1 MTLRRLV
8 ALAAGLL
15 VAAASSAGAQP
26 ALRIVMH
33 SDLKILDPI
42 WASAQITR
50 THGYMVY
57 DTLFGLDGDL
67 KPQPQMVGAWTVDP
81 AGLVYTFSLRDG
93 LAWHDGQP
101 VTAEDC
107 IASLRRWGSRDV
119 MGIKLFS
126 YIKDLAASDARTIR
140 LELRQPYGLV
150 IESLAKPTG
159 IVPFMMPRRVAE
171 APATQQVKDPVGSGP
186 FIFKADEWRP
196 GDRVVYVRN
205 PNYVPRTEPA
215 ANFAGGK
222 AVRIDR
228 VEWLSIA
235 DPQTAV
241 NALESGEIDAIESVA
256 HDLLPLLHGKKG
268 LSVARGAYANQ
279 YAMRPNWLHPPFD
292 NPKMRLALGYAID
305 QKEYLAAAI
314 GDVAYWRTCKAY
326 FGCDTPLASDAGVRD
341 LLDGNVARARELV
354 REAGY
359 DGRPVV
365 LLQVTDISVL
375 ANLAPVAKAQLERIG
390 LKVEVRPADWQTHL
404 ARVLRKE
411 PPEDRGWN
419 LTLSSTGVV
428 DLLNPVTSLFLNAAC
443 EKASAGWPCDARLE
457 ELRDAFAREPDAA
470 KRKAIADEIQERAA
484 RIGTHYPLGEWYSAS
499 AVSTRTRDWLRPPSA
514 SVFWNVTLAPR

>member
-1 MTLRRLV
+1 MTLHRLL

-15 VAAASSAGAQP
+15 VAAASPASAQP
-26 ALRIVMH
+26 ALKVVMH

-67 KPQPQMVGAWTVDP
+67 RPQPQMVGAWTVDP
-81 AGLVYTFSLRDG
+81 AGLVYTFTLRDG
-93 LAWHDGQP
+93 LDWHDGAP

-107 IASLRRWGSRDV
+107 IASLRRRGSRDV
-119 MGIKLFS
+119 MGTRLFS
-126 YIKDLAASDARTIR
+126 YIKDLAAGDAKTIR

-196 GDRVVYVRN
+196 GDRVVYVKN
-205 PNYVPRTEPA
+205 PRYVPRPEPA
-215 ANFAGGK
+215 SNFAGGK
-222 AVRIDR
+222 AVRIER

-256 HDLLPLLHGKKG
+256 HDLLPLLEKKKG
-268 LSVARGAYANQ
+268 LSVARGAFANQ
-279 YAMRPNWLHPPFD
+279 YDLRPNWLHPPFD
-292 NPKMRLALGYAID
+292 NPKMRLALGYATD

-326 FGCDTPLASDAGVRD
+326 FGCDTPLASDAGVKD
-341 LLDGNVARARELV
+341 LLDGNVAKARELV
-354 REAGY
+354 KEAGY

-365 LLQVTDISVL
+365 VLQVSDISVL

-390 LKVEVRPADWQTHL
+390 FKVDVRPADWQTHL
-404 ARVLRKE
+404 TRVLRKE

-428 DLLNPVTSLFLNAAC
+428 DLLNPVTSLFLNATC
-443 EKASAGWPCDARLE
+443 DKASAGWPCDAKLE
-457 ELRDAFAREPDAA
+457 ELRDAFAREADAA
-470 KRKAIADEIQERAA
+470 RRKAIADEIQERAA

-499 AVSTRTRDWLRPPSA
+499 AVSTRTADWIRPPSA
-514 SVFWNVTLAPR
+514 SVFWNVTLSPR